1 MRRRHTYRR
10 IEKTEEI
17 NVVHVALHLSLGAKN
32 RLTFPNQQSPSNCTW
47 EMMVSWTQQFILDKI
62 CHFSPLSPWW
72 KNMEKITLGVL
83 AWLPPN
89 QKKKNSKN
97 SSRTL
102 DHFRA
107 SSRLDGGGLPTARSV
122 AARICLLLLGDEKP
136 WKAPCREPVPGGWV
150 EEGLKFLNPR
160 YATSFFFA
168 GTQIT
173 NF

>member
-89 QKKKNSKN
+89 QKKKLQKFLTNFGPLPCFFEVRWRWATYRTFRGGADLSFAPWRWKTVKSTLQGT
-97 SSRTL
+97 SSRWVGWG
-102 DHFRA
+102 
-107 SSRLDGGGLPTARSV
+107 RLEISKST
-122 AARICLLLLGDEKP
+122 I
-136 WKAPCREPVPGGWV
+136 
-150 EEGLKFLNPR
+150 R
-160 YATSFFFA
+160 YEFFFA